1 MVSVKLVLDLVNF
14 ISNKETAGNTM
25 KIDEYNT
32 LIQGVNIDL
41 LTLRYGV
48 PAQYRPG
55 QPLPQQSYEVTK
67 KMIDDMR
74 YLKVHMGVD
83 TSPLVIDSYG
93 RATIPSDYL
102 HLSSAMYNKITT
114 NECDIKIT
122 IPTDI
127 GLLTDAQRG
136 DRLGNSI
143 TMPTLENPCMA
154 IFNGYFQFYP
164 TTLKRVELTYL
175 RYPKTPVYGYTIDE
189 NTDEYI
195 YDATTSQ
202 DFEFPAD
209 CLIDIVRIVT
219 SYVAINLKETQV
231 IQYVEQVKDEGL

>member
-41 LTLRYGV
+41 LTLRYGI

-55 QPLPQQSYEVTK
+55 QPMPQQSYEITK
-67 KMIDDMR
+67 KMMDDMHF
-74 YLKVHMGVD
+74 LKVRMGVD
-83 TSPLVIDSYG
+83 TSPLVINQWG
-93 RATIPSDYL
+93 RATIPTDYF
-102 HLSSAMYNKITT
+102 HLSSARHNRITT
-114 NECDIKIT
+114 NECEDVAI

-127 GLLTDAQRG
+127 ELLSDAQIG

-143 TMPTLENPCMA
+143 TMPTMEDPCMTVY
-154 IFNGYFQFYP
+154 NTYFQFYP
-164 TTLKRVELTYL
+164 KEIRKVELTYL
-175 RYPKTPVYGYTIDE
+175 RYPRTPVYGYTIDE
-189 NTDEYI
+189 DTDEYV
-195 YDATTSQ
+195 YDPTTSQ

-219 SYVAINLKETQV
+219 SYVGINLKEPEV
-231 IQYVEQVKDEGL
+231 IQYVEQVKDEGQ